1 MSMLH
6 MNIPIIV
13 SCRLLYDLWNAL
25 VFDGK
30 NIVGKENDL
39 ISALTDKNAQRI
51 KDIAHSMR
59 TTK

>member
-1 MSMLH
+1 

-13 SCRLLYDLWNAL
+13 SCHLLCMTL

-59 TTK
+59 TAK